1 MKMKES
7 KTAIILGATGLTGGI
22 LLEKLKKDERYR
34 KIKVFTRSHLSK
46 KHEKV
51 EEFLI
56 DLFELEKFEN
66 LFTGDEVFCC
76 IGTTKSKTPDKE
88 TYRKI
93 DFGIPATAARLS
105 RKNGIRTF
113 VVMSSLGAD
122 EKSSIFYNKIKG
134 EMEGAVLDRKIERT
148 YILQPSIIGGER
160 EESRPFEAI
169 SKKFMSMIDDLL
181 IGKLKK
187 YRVIDPDTIAEA
199 MIYVANNDYFQSR
212 IESDEI
218 KRIVNNK

>member
-76 IGTTKSKTPDKE
+76 IGTTKSKTPDKG